1 MNAPI
6 VFNLDDEDGN
16 KEFELGT
23 LIIMSKQGYEQV
35 KVIQDAH
42 ATFLD
47 IVKTDN
53 SFKVIIDDLTAAPG
67 SYTLHLLIKGQT
79 VEQKVKISVFVIKND
94 VDTEEAISIE
104 NSESQESPQ
113 IDSQNNATDSSE
125 QLTAEQKEFN

>member
-1 MNAPI
+1 
-6 VFNLDDEDGN
+6 
-16 KEFELGT
+16 
-23 LIIMSKQGYEQV
+23 MSKQGYEQV
-35 KVIQDAH
+35 KVLQDAR